1 MAEQATPLTLE
12 NLLQDELDDG
22 ATEDDFVVQQLRRQI
37 AAEQSGKTFEQLY
50 VSGSV
55 NRRIESQ

>member
-37 AAEQSGKTFEQLY
+37 AAKQSGKTFEQLY

>member
-1 MAEQATPLTLE
+1 MAEQAMMPTLE
-12 NLLQDELDDG
+12 DELQEELNDG

-37 AAEQSGKTFEQLY
+37 AAKQSGKTFEQLY